1 MDSESTKEPCW
12 SVWLGVLPIA
22 KSEERPDRETET
34 TRRGKRARQRRD
46 KGNHAWRSRRR
57 RARCWRVRAARRI
70 CGNEREDFPRRPFPS
85 SPDVRQRREWERG
98 ARPGGWGQERGGGAR
113 QRRRTKRYST
123 EVARWSRARP
133 GAPSVQGCSSS
144 GSRRSLFFF
153 QGTGVAVCF
162 IQEERSL
169 GLARGAPL
177 RFRGLAVPERER
189 GRSTETA

>member
-98 ARPGGWGQERGGGAR
+98 ARPGGWGQERGGG
-113 QRRRTKRYST
+113 
-123 EVARWSRARP
+123 RASGVGRSDIVQKSHAGRGLGPGRP
-133 GAPSVQGCSSS
+133 ACKGAALQV
-144 GSRRSLFFF
+144 
-153 QGTGVAVCF
+153 
-162 IQEERSL
+162 
-169 GLARGAPL
+169 
-177 RFRGLAVPERER
+177 LAVPYFFFRVPE
-189 GRSTETA
+189 